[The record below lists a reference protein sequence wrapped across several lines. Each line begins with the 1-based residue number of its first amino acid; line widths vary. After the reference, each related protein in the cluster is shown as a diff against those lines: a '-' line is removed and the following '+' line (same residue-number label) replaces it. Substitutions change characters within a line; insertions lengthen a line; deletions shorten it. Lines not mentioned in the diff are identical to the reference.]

1 MNVLIKTWA
10 NKNFGYDLFLKAV
23 LERYYSNKNH
33 YYILVY
39 NREDY
44 SFLTQNSN
52 NSGETVRKLG
62 HD

>member
-10 NKNFGYDLFLKAV
+10 NKNFGDDLFLKAV

-52 NSGETVRKLG
+52 NSGGGIRIFN
-62 HD
+62 